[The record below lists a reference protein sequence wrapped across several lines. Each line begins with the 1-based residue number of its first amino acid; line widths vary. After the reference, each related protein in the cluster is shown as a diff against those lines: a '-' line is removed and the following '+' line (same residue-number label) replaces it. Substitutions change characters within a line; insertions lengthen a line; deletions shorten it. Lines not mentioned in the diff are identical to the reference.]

1 MKVVAFNGSPRKE
14 GNTSLL
20 IRHVFTELNR
30 EGIETESVQ
39 VGGETIRGCTA
50 CYKCFDR
57 KDRRCA
63 MNDDIANAC
72 VEKMIEADGII
83 IGSPTY
89 FAALTPETKAL
100 IDRCG
105 MVTRAN
111 GDLLKHKAGAAVVAV
126 RRAGAISVF
135 DTINHFFTISQMVI
149 PGSSYWNIGVGR
161 NMGDVEQDEEG
172 IKTMR
177 DLGANMAWLL
187 KRIGE

>member
-39 VGGETIRGCTA
+39 VGGETIRGCAA
-50 CYKCFDR
+50 CYKCFTR
-57 KDRRCA
+57 KDRRCV
-63 MNDDIANAC
+63 MNDDIANTC

-89 FAALTPETKAL
+89 FAAMTPETKAL

-111 GDLLKHKAGAAVVAV
+111 GDLLKRKAGAAVVAV

-149 PGSSYWNIGVGR
+149 PGSSYWNIAVGR
-161 NMGDVEQDEEG
+161 NIGDVEQDEEG